1 MGPGLADMQEPDI
14 HVTGYIPVP
23 PETVWEVFSDLDRW
37 EKLDPAAGGRIPLDP
52 GDWRPG
58 FRVRVRLKPR
68 RLPHF
73 SRAFVM
79 HTVVP
84 ARHMTWSAWAIPGLI
99 GLEIEH
105 TFAPTGNGTRFAFDL
120 RRRGPLGRLML
131 FLLGRSQYEELVTLG
146 RNLGREAM
154 ELAGPGLFDG
164 GPPSLPRPTPIEA
177 VRQPV

>member
-1 MGPGLADMQEPDI
+1 MGAHPVEMQEPDI

-23 PETVWEVFSDLDRW
+23 PETVWEVFSDLARW
-37 EKLDPAAGGRIPLDP
+37 AKLDPTAGGHIPLDG

-58 FRVRVRLKPR
+58 FRVRVRLRPR

-79 HTVVP
+79 RSVQP
-84 ARHMTWSAWAIPGLI
+84 ARHMSWSAWAIPGLI
-99 GLEIEH
+99 GLEVEH
-105 TFAPTGNGTRFAFDL
+105 NFAPTGNGTRFSFDL

-131 FLLGRSQYEELVTLG
+131 FLLGRSQYEELVALG

-154 ELAGPGLFDG
+154 ALAEPGLFDG
-164 GPPSLPRPTPIEA
+164 GPDLPRPTPIESA
-177 VRQPV
+177 SLTS